1 MDKFRDLS
9 LWIEVGAIVV
19 IGAVLLLAASRV
31 VQLLANRVHLAP
43 LTVRPIR
50 FVLRWAGILVIVGL
64 LANKLFDVDLMGL
77 IFGGLALVAIGVV
90 AIWSLLSHMTATM
103 LLILL
108 EPFRINDRIGFPG
121 EEVAGRVV
129 DLNLFYT
136 LLDNEETGEH
146 FIVPNNH
153 FFQKAIRHIPSKGGE
168 KIELHHQLG
177 EPDPTKPAPEQ

>member
-1 MDKFRDLS
+1 MDKFQDLS
-9 LWIEVGAIVV
+9 LWIEAGGVIV

-31 VQLLANRVHLAP
+31 VQLLANRAHLSP

-50 FVLRWAGILVIVGL
+50 LLLRWAGILVIVGL
-64 LANKLFDVDLMGL
+64 LANKIFDVDLMGL

-153 FFQKAIRHIPSKGGE
+153 FFQKAVRHIPSKGGE
-168 KIELHHQLG
+168 KIELHQQLG
-177 EPDPTKPAPEQ
+177 EAGPTEPVSEQ